1 MSTSRRDFVRL
12 SAIAVG
18 GLGIGPLVRGVAS
31 APGAGSAVAASPEA
45 PRAEESLRI
54 LVLGGTSFL
63 GVHQVT
69 YALERGHTVTL
80 FNRGRTNLQLF
91 PDVEKLRGDRSDD
104 LTALEGGEWDVVI
117 DNSASIPRWVRDSAQ
132 LLRSSARQYIYT
144 SSISVYA
151 GFGEIGLDESAP
163 LGTLDDPTVEE
174 ITGESYGPLKAL
186 CEQEAEKAFPGRAT
200 IVRPGLIVG
209 PRDPTDRFTYWPVR
223 IHRGGEVMAPGD
235 PSDPVQLVDGRDL
248 GAWMIRL
255 AEGNVTG
262 VFNATG
268 PASPM
273 TIGEMLYGIRGVTS
287 VDATFTWVD
296 ADFLAE
302 HDVRPWMDMT
312 VWIPPREGF
321 EGFARVE
328 CGRAIAEGLTF
339 RPLAETARDTL
350 EWFQT
355 LPEERRSRMKAGLP
369 AEREAEVLAA
379 WHAREE
385 PPRG

>member
-18 GLGIGPLVRGVAS
+18 GLGVGPLARGVAG
-31 APGAGSAVAASPEA
+31 ARGAGRAVAASLEA

-104 LTALEGGEWDVVI
+104 LTALLGGEWDVVI

-174 ITGESYGPLKAL
+174 ITGETYGPLKAL

-235 PSDPVQLVDGRDL
+235 PSDPVQFVDGRDL

-255 AEGNVTG
+255 AEGDVTG

-273 TIGEMLYGIRGVTS
+273 TIGEMLHGIRGVTNG
-287 VDATFTWVD
+287 DATFTWVD

-312 VWIPPREGF
+312 VWVPPRVGF

-355 LPEERRSRMKAGLP
+355 LPEERRSRTRAGLP
-369 AEREAEVLAA
+369 AEREADVLAA
-379 WHAREE
+379 WHSREE
-385 PPRG
+385 SPRG

>member
-18 GLGIGPLVRGVAS
+18 GLGVGPLVRGVAG

-69 YALERGHTVTL
+69 YALERGHKVTL

-151 GFGEIGLDESAP
+151 GFGEIGLEESAP

-273 TIGEMLYGIRGVTS
+273 TIGEMLDGIRGVTS
-287 VDATFTWVD
+287 EDATFTWVD

-379 WHAREE
+379 WHSRQE

>member
-18 GLGIGPLVRGVAS
+18 GLGVGPLVRGVAG

-69 YALERGHTVTL
+69 YALERGHKVTL

-273 TIGEMLYGIRGVTS
+273 TIGEMLYGIHGVTS
-287 VDATFTWVD
+287 GDATFTWVD

-328 CGRAIAEGLTF
+328 CG
-339 RPLAETARDTL
+339 
-350 EWFQT
+350 
-355 LPEERRSRMKAGLP
+355 
-369 AEREAEVLAA
+369 
-379 WHAREE
+379 
-385 PPRG
+385 